1 MDRQNDPQA
10 SIAEQAAAM
19 QDHLV
24 AIRRDLHA
32 HPELG
37 FQEVRT
43 AGVVAAELRR
53 LGIPCQTGIG
63 QTGVVGTIQGGA
75 PGPTVALRADMDA
88 LPIAEQTGLPYAS
101 GNPGLMHAC
110 GHDIH
115 TTTLLGAAAVLQGM
129 APQLRG
135 TIKLIFQPA
144 EEIAGGAVAMMAEG
158 VLDGVDQAIGFH
170 NHPELPSGQFAYV
183 PGVSLASVD
192 IFDITVHGRS
202 GHAAYPHQAIDPIV
216 AACALVGQLQTV
228 VSREV
233 PPLQS
238 AVVTVGAIAGG
249 AAHNII
255 PDSCLV
261 RGTVRTLNPATR
273 DLAEQAIRRLCD
285 GIATSLRVTCEID
298 FQRKTPPLPN
308 DPATLA
314 RGVAS
319 IQHQL
324 GDVIASVQPSMGGED
339 YAFMADAVPS
349 FHFWVGSGTPGG
361 EGGGLHNSK
370 YQPDEA
376 CIEAGVAALSRIA
389 VDMLS

>member
-115 TTTLLGAAAVLQGM
+115 TTTLLGVAAVLQGM

-144 EEIAGGAVAMMAEG
+144 EEIGGRRRRHDGRRRAGRRGPWRSASTT
-158 VLDGVDQAIGFH
+158 IRSCR
-170 NHPELPSGQFAYV
+170 SGQFAYV

-202 GHAAYPHQAIDPIV
+202 GHAAYPHHAVDPIV

-249 AAHNII
+249 TAHNII
-255 PDSCLV
+255 PDSVPGARHRPHPEPRHPRPGRAGDPPPV
-261 RGTVRTLNPATR
+261 RRHRHQPAR
-273 DLAEQAIRRLCD
+273 DA
-285 GIATSLRVTCEID
+285 
-298 FQRKTPPLPN
+298 
-308 DPATLA
+308 A
-314 RGVAS
+314 R
-319 IQHQL
+319 
-324 GDVIASVQPSMGGED
+324 
-339 YAFMADAVPS
+339 
-349 FHFWVGSGTPGG
+349 
-361 EGGGLHNSK
+361 
-370 YQPDEA
+370 
-376 CIEAGVAALSRIA
+376 
-389 VDMLS
+389 